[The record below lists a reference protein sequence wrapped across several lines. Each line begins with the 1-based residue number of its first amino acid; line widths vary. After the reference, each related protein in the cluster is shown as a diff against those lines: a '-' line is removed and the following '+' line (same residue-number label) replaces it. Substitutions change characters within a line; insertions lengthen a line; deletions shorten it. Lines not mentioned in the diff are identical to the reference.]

1 MSLSKL
7 VLRSMKKNMKHYY
20 LYFFALIFSVTLYFS
35 FVTLQNNPNVLATVQ
50 ESGTATAGFE
60 AATYMLYFIILFFV
74 LYANHLFMKRR
85 SKEIGLYQLI
95 GMTKGLIVRLLA
107 VESILLFVGAVVLGM
122 LAGFFS
128 SRLFAMILLRVL
140 EKEALVTMTFS
151 TQAFQ
156 QSVVVFAILL
166 VIVLVQMA
174 WMIHRVSLLSLF
186 TSAKQADER
195 VKRFSP
201 LQMVIGFL
209 GLVLIVY
216 GYYASTKLFDIDN
229 SGNLFLNMII
239 ILAST
244 IGGTFLVFRF
254 SVAFIMNSIRL
265 KKNGHL
271 SVHDVLALTPIMHRM
286 KSNAKSLTLITV
298 LTGVSLGIAT
308 LAYISYYSSEAHAYS
323 SVPGDY
329 ILLEDNDHDFLKK
342 LEENNI
348 AYNKIDYRLQGV
360 TAAVGQLI
368 PEEDQQEGNPFYT
381 MEGTIYTIPLSD
393 YQQRVP
399 EASVSGN
406 EAILTNYGGYME
418 AMFKLEKDRDIVVSA
433 GELEETFHVVDIQK
447 ESIISGIVT
456 GGAGGPIFV
465 VADEVFE
472 KLATKS
478 DLFQF
483 HQQTTIML
491 KSKSDIELAEKLY
504 KQTIGSDVISVRD
517 SEGRTIMKF
526 TQTSYEGERQENI
539 ETLGITIFTTAFL
552 ALAFLMTTGSI
563 LYFKQMSE
571 AEEERASYTILR
583 KIGFAEKDIM
593 KGIYMK
599 QAFNFGVPLI
609 IGLLHSYFAV
619 KSGWFFFGSE
629 LTTPLWIA
637 MSCYIAL
644 YAIFAVLS
652 IGYYKKVIR
661 ESL

>member
-35 FVTLQNNPNVLATVQ
+35 FVTLQNNAEVLATV
-50 ESGTATAGFE
+50 EKSGTATAGFK
-60 AATYMLYFIILFFV
+60 AATYMLYFIVLFFV

-107 VESILLFVGAVVLGM
+107 VESILLFVGAVILGM

-151 TQAFQ
+151 TEALQ
-156 QSVVVFAILL
+156 QSIVVFAILL

-174 WMIHRVSLLSLF
+174 LMIYRVSLLSLF
-186 TSAKQADER
+186 SASKQADER

-209 GLVLIVY
+209 GLVLIAY
-216 GYYASTKLFDIDN
+216 GYYASTKLFDIN
-229 SGNLFLNMII
+229 STGDLALNMTI
-239 ILAST
+239 ILATT

-271 SVHDVLALTPIMHRM
+271 TARDVLALTPIMHRM

-298 LTGVSLGIAT
+298 LTGVSLGVTT
-308 LAYISYYSSEAHAYS
+308 LAYISYYSSESSAYS
-323 SVPGDY
+323 RVPGDY
-329 ILLEDNDHDFLKK
+329 VLLEDRGQEFFKK
-342 LEENNI
+342 LEDNNI
-348 AYNKIDYRLQGV
+348 AFDKSDFRLQSVSASFSQLLSKEQQNKDNPLDGV
-360 TAAVGQLI
+360 
-368 PEEDQQEGNPFYT
+368 EGL
-381 MEGTIYTIPLSD
+381 IYTIPLSD
-393 YQQRVP
+393 YQQIVP
-399 EASVSGN
+399 EASVSDN
-406 EAILTNYGGYME
+406 DVILTNYGGYMAE
-418 AMFKLEKDRDIVVSA
+418 MFPLEKDRDVVVTP
-433 GELEETFHVVDIQK
+433 GGPEVTKEETLHVKDVQH
-447 ESIISGIVT
+447 ESIISGTVT
-456 GGAGGPIFV
+456 SGPGGPIFV
-465 VADEVFE
+465 VSDALFE
-472 KLATKS
+472 KLATYSSASEWHKQTSIKIKNKS
-478 DLFQF
+478 DLAQ
-483 HQQTTIML
+483 
-491 KSKSDIELAEKLY
+491 AEKLY
-504 KQTIGSDVISVRD
+504 IQLNEENYSNFI
-517 SEGRTIMKF
+517 
-526 TQTSYEGERQENI
+526 QSYEEARKGNI
-539 ETLGITIFTTAFL
+539 ETLGITIFTAAFL
-552 ALAFLMTTGSI
+552 GLAFLMTTGSI

-571 AEEERASYTILR
+571 AEEERGSYTILR

-619 KSGWFFFGSE
+619 KSGWFLFGSE
-629 LTTPLWIA
+629 LTAPLWIA

-652 IGYYKKVIR
+652 VGYYKKVIR

>member
-35 FVTLQNNPNVLATVQ
+35 FVTLQNNADVLETVNK
-50 ESGTATAGFE
+50 SGTATAGFE
-60 AATYMLYFIILFFV
+60 AATYILYFIVLFFV
-74 LYANHLFMKRR
+74 LYANHLFMRRR

-107 VESILLFVGAVVLGM
+107 IESILLFVGAVVLGM

-151 TQAFQ
+151 IEALQK
-156 QSVVVFAILL
+156 SIIVFAILL

-186 TSAKQADER
+186 SAAKQADER

-201 LQMVIGFL
+201 LQMAIGFI

-216 GYYASTKLFDIDN
+216 GYYASTKLFDIETP
-229 SGNLFLNMII
+229 GNLFVNMMI
-239 ILAST
+239 ILATT

-271 SVHDVLALTPIMHRM
+271 TVLDVLALTPIMHRM

-298 LTGVSLGIAT
+298 LTGVSLGITT
-308 LAYISYYSSEAHAYS
+308 LSYIGYYSSES
-323 SVPGDY
+323 SAFSRVPGDF
-329 ILLEDNDHDFLKK
+329 ILLEDNGQEFLKE
-342 LEENNI
+342 LEESNI
-348 AYNKIDYRLQGV
+348 SYDKVDYRLQAV
-360 TAAVGQLI
+360 TASIAQLMSK
-368 PEEDQQEGNPFYT
+368 DQKDSPFYT
-381 MEGTIYTIPLSD
+381 MKGTIYTIPLSD
-393 YQQRVP
+393 YQQSVP
-399 EASVSGN
+399 EAKLSGN
-406 EAILTNYGGYME
+406 SVILTNYGGYMAE
-418 AMFKLEKDRDIVVSA
+418 MFPLEKDREVVVST
-433 GELEETFHVVDIQK
+433 GKHEETFHVIDVQDK
-447 ESIISGIVT
+447 SIISGIVT
-456 GGAGGPIFV
+456 AGGGGPIFV
-465 VADEVFE
+465 VTDEMFE
-472 KLATKS
+472 KLGAQSEPFLWHKQAT
-478 DLFQF
+478 
-483 HQQTTIML
+483 INL
-491 KSKSDIELAEKLY
+491 KSKEDITTAEKLY
-504 KQTIGSDVISVRD
+504 IQTGAGVILALNSDGSSKQYIQSSFE
-517 SEGRTIMKF
+517 SEHK
-526 TQTSYEGERQENI
+526 ENI
-539 ETLGITIFTTAFL
+539 EDLGLTIFTTAFL
-552 ALAFLMTTGSI
+552 GLAFLMTTGSI

-571 AEEERASYTILR
+571 AEEERGSYTILR
-583 KIGFAEKDIM
+583 KIGFAERDIM

-619 KSGWFFFGSE
+619 KSGWFLFGSE
-629 LTTPLWIA
+629 LTAPLWIA
-637 MSCYIAL
+637 MSCYITL
-644 YAIFAVLS
+644 YAIFAILS
-652 IGYYKKVIR
+652 VGYYKKVIR

>member
-35 FVTLQNNPNVLATVQ
+35 FVTLQNNAEVLATV
-50 ESGTATAGFE
+50 EKSGTATAGFK
-60 AATYMLYFIILFFV
+60 AATYMLYFIVLFFV

-107 VESILLFVGAVVLGM
+107 VESILLFVGAVILGM

-151 TQAFQ
+151 TEALQ
-156 QSVVVFAILL
+156 QSIVVFAILL

-174 WMIHRVSLLSLF
+174 LMIYRVSLLSLF
-186 TSAKQADER
+186 SASKQADER

-209 GLVLIVY
+209 GLVLIAY
-216 GYYASTKLFDIDN
+216 GYYASTKLFDIN
-229 SGNLFLNMII
+229 STGDLVLNMTI
-239 ILAST
+239 ILATT

-271 SVHDVLALTPIMHRM
+271 TARDVLALTPIMHRM
-286 KSNAKSLTLITV
+286 KSNAKSLTLITI
-298 LTGVSLGIAT
+298 LTGVSLGVTT
-308 LAYISYYSSEAHAYS
+308 LAYISYYSSESSAYS
-323 SVPGDY
+323 RVPGDY
-329 ILLEDNDHDFLKK
+329 VLLEDRGQEFLKK
-342 LEENNI
+342 LEDNNI
-348 AYNKIDYRLQGV
+348 VFDKSDFRLQSVLASFSQLLSKEQQNKDNPLDGV
-360 TAAVGQLI
+360 
-368 PEEDQQEGNPFYT
+368 EGL
-381 MEGTIYTIPLSD
+381 IYTIPLSD
-393 YQQRVP
+393 YQQIVP
-399 EASVSGN
+399 EASVSDN
-406 EAILTNYGGYME
+406 DVILTNYGGYMAE
-418 AMFKLEKDRDIVVSA
+418 MFPLEKDRDVVVTP
-433 GELEETFHVVDIQK
+433 GGPEVTKEETLHVKDVQH
-447 ESIISGIVT
+447 ESIISGTVT
-456 GGAGGPIFV
+456 SGPGGPIFV
-465 VADEVFE
+465 VSDALFE
-472 KLATKS
+472 KLATYSSASEWHKQTSIKIKNKS
-478 DLFQF
+478 DLAQ
-483 HQQTTIML
+483 
-491 KSKSDIELAEKLY
+491 AEKLY
-504 KQTIGSDVISVRD
+504 IQVNEENYSNFI
-517 SEGRTIMKF
+517 
-526 TQTSYEGERQENI
+526 QSYEEARKGNI
-539 ETLGITIFTTAFL
+539 ETLGITIFTAAFL
-552 ALAFLMTTGSI
+552 GLAFLMTTGSI

-571 AEEERASYTILR
+571 AEEERGSYTILR

-619 KSGWFFFGSE
+619 KSGWFLFGSE
-629 LTTPLWIA
+629 LTEPLWIA

-652 IGYYKKVIR
+652 VGYYKKVIR

>member
-35 FVTLQNNPNVLATVQ
+35 FVTLQNNPEVLATVQ
-50 ESGTATAGFE
+50 KSGTATAGFE

-107 VESILLFVGAVVLGM
+107 VESILLFVGAVVLGI

-128 SRLFAMILLRVL
+128 SRLFAMILLRLL

-151 TQAFQ
+151 TEALQ
-156 QSVVVFAILL
+156 QSIVVFAILL

-174 WMIHRVSLLSLF
+174 WMIYRVSLLSLF
-186 TSAKQADER
+186 SAAKQADER

-201 LQMVIGFL
+201 LQMAIGFL
-209 GLVLIVY
+209 GLVLIAY
-216 GYYASTKLFDIDN
+216 GYYASTKLFDIN
-229 SGNLFLNMII
+229 SYDLGLNMII
-239 ILAST
+239 ILATT

-298 LTGVSLGIAT
+298 LTGVSLGITT
-308 LAYISYYSSEAHAYS
+308 LAYIAYYSSESSAYS
-323 SVPGDY
+323 QVPGDY
-329 ILLEDNDHDFLKK
+329 VYLEDNGQEFLKK

-348 AYNKIDYRLQGV
+348 AFDKKDYRLQSV
-360 TAAVGQLI
+360 SAPLSQLLS
-368 PEEDQQEGNPFYT
+368 EDPQNSGNPFASMVGTVYT
-381 MEGTIYTIPLSD
+381 TPLSD
-393 YQQRVP
+393 YQQIVP
-399 EASVSGN
+399 EAFVSGKDV
-406 EAILTNYGGYME
+406 IITNYGGYMAE
-418 AMFKLEKDRDIVVSA
+418 MFPLEKERDIVVTTGSPEA
-433 GELEETFHVVDIQK
+433 YKEETFHVKEVRH
-447 ESIISGIVT
+447 ESIISGTVT
-456 GGAGGPIFV
+456 SGPGGPIFV
-465 VADEVFE
+465 VPDALFE
-472 KLATKS
+472 KLAVHANYSQWHKQTSINLKDKS
-478 DLFQF
+478 DLA
-483 HQQTTIML
+483 
-491 KSKSDIELAEKLY
+491 LAEKLY
-504 KQTIGSDVISVRD
+504 IQTGAGVINNY
-517 SEGRTIMKF
+517 TLL
-526 TQTSYEGERQENI
+526 SYEEERKENI

-552 ALAFLMTTGSI
+552 GLAFLMTTGSI

-619 KSGWFFFGSE
+619 KSGWFLFGSE
-629 LTTPLWIA
+629 LTVPLWIA

>member
-35 FVTLQNNPNVLATVQ
+35 FVTLQNNAEVLATVDK
-50 ESGTATAGFE
+50 SGTAKAGFA
-60 AATYMLYFIILFFV
+60 AATYMLYFIVLFFV

-107 VESILLFVGAVVLGM
+107 VESILLFVGAIVLGM

-151 TQAFQ
+151 TEALQ
-156 QSVVVFAILL
+156 QSIVVFAILL

-174 WMIHRVSLLSLF
+174 WMIYRVSLLSLF
-186 TSAKQADER
+186 SASKQADER
-195 VKRFSP
+195 VKRFNP

-209 GLVLIVY
+209 GLVFIAY
-216 GYYASTKLFDIDN
+216 GYYASTKLFDIN
-229 SGNLFLNMII
+229 SQGNLTLNMII
-239 ILAST
+239 ILTTT

-254 SVAFIMNSIRL
+254 SVAFIINSIRL

-271 SVHDVLALTPIMHRM
+271 TVRDVLALTPIMHRM
-286 KSNAKSLTLITV
+286 KGNAKSLTLITV
-298 LTGVSLGIAT
+298 LTGFSLGLTT
-308 LAYISYYSSEAHAYS
+308 LAYISYYSSESSAYS
-323 SVPGDY
+323 QVPGDY
-329 ILLEDNDHDFLKK
+329 VLLEDKGQEFLKK

-348 AYNKIDYRLQGV
+348 AFDKRDYRLQSV
-360 TAAVGQLI
+360 SASFTQLLSDSQQN
-368 PEEDQQEGNPFYT
+368 EDNPLF
-381 MEGTIYTIPLSD
+381 GLDGIIYTIPLSD
-393 YQQRVP
+393 YQQLVP
-399 EASVSGN
+399 EASVSDN
-406 EAILTNYGGYME
+406 DVILTNYGGYMAE
-418 AMFKLEKDRDIVVSA
+418 MFPLEKDRDVVVTPR
-433 GELEETFHVVDIQK
+433 GPEGTKEETLHVKEVRD
-447 ESIISGIVT
+447 ESIISGTVT
-456 GGAGGPIFV
+456 SGPGGPIFV
-465 VADEVFE
+465 VPDALFE
-472 KLATKS
+472 KLAAHDVPDMWQNQTTINLKNKS
-478 DLFQF
+478 DLA
-483 HQQTTIML
+483 
-491 KSKSDIELAEKLY
+491 LAEKLY
-504 KQTIGSDVISVRD
+504 MQSNGENFI
-517 SEGRTIMKF
+517 
-526 TQTSYEGERQENI
+526 QSYEEERKVNI
-539 ETLGITIFTTAFL
+539 ETLGITIFTVAFL
-552 ALAFLMTTGSI
+552 GLAFLMTTGSI

-571 AEEERASYTILR
+571 AEEERGSYTILR

-619 KSGWFFFGSE
+619 KSGWFLFGSE
-629 LTTPLWIA
+629 LTAPLWIA

-644 YAIFAVLS
+644 YAIFAILS
-652 IGYYKKVIR
+652 VGYYKKVIR

>member
-1 MSLSKL
+1 
-7 VLRSMKKNMKHYY
+7 MKKNMKHYY

-35 FVTLQNNPNVLATVQ
+35 FVTLQNNAEVLATV
-50 ESGTATAGFE
+50 EKSGTATAGFK
-60 AATYMLYFIILFFV
+60 AATYMLYFIVLFFV

-107 VESILLFVGAVVLGM
+107 VESILLFVGAVILGM

-151 TQAFQ
+151 TEALQ
-156 QSVVVFAILL
+156 QSIVVFAILL

-174 WMIHRVSLLSLF
+174 LMIYRVSLLSLF
-186 TSAKQADER
+186 SASKQADER

-209 GLVLIVY
+209 GLVLIAY
-216 GYYASTKLFDIDN
+216 GYYASTKLFDIN
-229 SGNLFLNMII
+229 STGDLVLNMSI
-239 ILAST
+239 ILATT

-271 SVHDVLALTPIMHRM
+271 TSRDVLALTPIMHRM
-286 KSNAKSLTLITV
+286 KSNAKSLTLITI
-298 LTGVSLGIAT
+298 LTGVSLGVTT
-308 LAYISYYSSEAHAYS
+308 LAYISYYSSESSAYS
-323 SVPGDY
+323 RVPGDY
-329 ILLEDNDHDFLKK
+329 VLLEDRDQEFLKK
-342 LEENNI
+342 LEDNNI
-348 AYNKIDYRLQGV
+348 AFDKSDFRLQSVSASFSQLLSKEQQNKDNPLDGV
-360 TAAVGQLI
+360 
-368 PEEDQQEGNPFYT
+368 EGL
-381 MEGTIYTIPLSD
+381 IYTIPLSD
-393 YQQRVP
+393 YQQIVP
-399 EASVSGN
+399 EASVSDN
-406 EAILTNYGGYME
+406 DVILTNYGGYMAE
-418 AMFKLEKDRDIVVSA
+418 MFPLENDRDVVVTP
-433 GELEETFHVVDIQK
+433 GGPEVTKEETLHVKDVQH
-447 ESIISGIVT
+447 ESIISGTVT
-456 GGAGGPIFV
+456 SGPGGPIFV
-465 VADEVFE
+465 VSDALFE
-472 KLATKS
+472 KLATYSSASEWHKQTSIKIKNKS
-478 DLFQF
+478 DLGQ
-483 HQQTTIML
+483 
-491 KSKSDIELAEKLY
+491 AEKLY
-504 KQTIGSDVISVRD
+504 IQLNEENYSNFI
-517 SEGRTIMKF
+517 
-526 TQTSYEGERQENI
+526 QSYEEARKGNI
-539 ETLGITIFTTAFL
+539 ETLGITIFTAAFL
-552 ALAFLMTTGSI
+552 GLAFLMTTGSI

-571 AEEERASYTILR
+571 AEEERGSYTILR

-619 KSGWFFFGSE
+619 KSGWFLFGSE

-637 MSCYIAL
+637 MCCYIAL

-652 IGYYKKVIR
+652 VGYYKKVVR

>member
-35 FVTLQNNPNVLATVQ
+35 FVTLQNNAEVLATV
-50 ESGTATAGFE
+50 EKSGTATAGFK
-60 AATYMLYFIILFFV
+60 AATYMLYFIVLFFV

-107 VESILLFVGAVVLGM
+107 VESILLFVGAVILGM

-151 TQAFQ
+151 TEALQ
-156 QSVVVFAILL
+156 QSIVVFAILL

-174 WMIHRVSLLSLF
+174 LMIYRVSLLSLF
-186 TSAKQADER
+186 SASKQADER

-209 GLVLIVY
+209 GLVLIAY
-216 GYYASTKLFDIDN
+216 GYYASTKLFDIN
-229 SGNLFLNMII
+229 STGDLVLNMSI
-239 ILAST
+239 ILATT

-271 SVHDVLALTPIMHRM
+271 TSRDVLALTPIMHRM
-286 KSNAKSLTLITV
+286 KSNAKSLTLITI
-298 LTGVSLGIAT
+298 LTGVSLGVTT
-308 LAYISYYSSEAHAYS
+308 LAYISYYSSESSAYS
-323 SVPGDY
+323 RVPGDY
-329 ILLEDNDHDFLKK
+329 VLLEDRDQEFLKK
-342 LEENNI
+342 LEDNNI
-348 AYNKIDYRLQGV
+348 AFDKSDFRLQSVSASFSQLLSKEQQNKDNPLDGV
-360 TAAVGQLI
+360 
-368 PEEDQQEGNPFYT
+368 EGL
-381 MEGTIYTIPLSD
+381 IYTIPLSD
-393 YQQRVP
+393 YQQIVP
-399 EASVSGN
+399 EASVSDN
-406 EAILTNYGGYME
+406 DVILTNYGGYMAE
-418 AMFKLEKDRDIVVSA
+418 MFPLEKDRDVVVTP
-433 GELEETFHVVDIQK
+433 GGPEVTKEETLHVKDVQH
-447 ESIISGIVT
+447 ESIISGTVT
-456 GGAGGPIFV
+456 SGPGGPIFV
-465 VADEVFE
+465 VSDALFE
-472 KLATKS
+472 KLATYSSASEWHKQTSIKIKNKS
-478 DLFQF
+478 DLGQ
-483 HQQTTIML
+483 
-491 KSKSDIELAEKLY
+491 AEKLY
-504 KQTIGSDVISVRD
+504 IQLNEENYSNFI
-517 SEGRTIMKF
+517 
-526 TQTSYEGERQENI
+526 QSYEEARKGNI
-539 ETLGITIFTTAFL
+539 ETLGVTIFTAAFL
-552 ALAFLMTTGSI
+552 GLAFLMTTGSI

-571 AEEERASYTILR
+571 AEEERGSYTILR

-619 KSGWFFFGSE
+619 KSGWFLFGSE
-629 LTTPLWIA
+629 LTAPLWIA
-637 MSCYIAL
+637 MCCYIAL

-652 IGYYKKVIR
+652 VGYYKKVVR

>member
-35 FVTLQNNPNVLATVQ
+35 FVTLQNNAEVLATV
-50 ESGTATAGFE
+50 EKSGTATAGFK
-60 AATYMLYFIILFFV
+60 AATYMLYFIVLFFV

-107 VESILLFVGAVVLGM
+107 VESILLFVGAVILGM

-151 TQAFQ
+151 TEALQ
-156 QSVVVFAILL
+156 QSIVVFAILL

-174 WMIHRVSLLSLF
+174 LMIYRVSLLSLF
-186 TSAKQADER
+186 SASKQADER

-209 GLVLIVY
+209 GLVLIAY
-216 GYYASTKLFDIDN
+216 GYYASTKLFDIN
-229 SGNLFLNMII
+229 SSGDLVLNMTI
-239 ILAST
+239 ILATT

-271 SVHDVLALTPIMHRM
+271 TGRDVLALTPIMHRM
-286 KSNAKSLTLITV
+286 KSNAKSLTLITI
-298 LTGVSLGIAT
+298 LTGVSLGVTT
-308 LAYISYYSSEAHAYS
+308 LAYISYYSSESSAYS
-323 SVPGDY
+323 RVPGDY
-329 ILLEDNDHDFLKK
+329 VLLEDRDQEFLKM
-342 LEENNI
+342 LEDNNI
-348 AYNKIDYRLQGV
+348 AFDKSDFRLQSVSASFSQLLSKEQQNKDNPLDGV
-360 TAAVGQLI
+360 
-368 PEEDQQEGNPFYT
+368 EGL
-381 MEGTIYTIPLSD
+381 IYTIPLSD
-393 YQQRVP
+393 YQQIVP
-399 EASVSGN
+399 EASVSDN
-406 EAILTNYGGYME
+406 DVILTNYGGYMAE
-418 AMFKLEKDRDIVVSA
+418 MFPLEKDRDVVVTP
-433 GELEETFHVVDIQK
+433 GGPEVTKEETLHVKDVQH
-447 ESIISGIVT
+447 ESIISGTVT
-456 GGAGGPIFV
+456 SGPGGPIFV
-465 VADEVFE
+465 VPDALFE
-472 KLATKS
+472 KLATYSSASEWHKQTSIKIKNRS
-478 DLFQF
+478 DLAQ
-483 HQQTTIML
+483 
-491 KSKSDIELAEKLY
+491 AEKLY
-504 KQTIGSDVISVRD
+504 SQLNEENYSNFI
-517 SEGRTIMKF
+517 
-526 TQTSYEGERQENI
+526 QSYEEARKGNI
-539 ETLGITIFTTAFL
+539 ETLGITIFTAAFL
-552 ALAFLMTTGSI
+552 GLAFLMTTGSI

-571 AEEERASYTILR
+571 AEEERGSYTILR

-599 QAFNFGVPLI
+599 QTFNFGVPLI

-619 KSGWFFFGSE
+619 KSGWFLFGSE
-629 LTTPLWIA
+629 LTAPLWIA
-637 MSCYIAL
+637 MCCYIAL

-652 IGYYKKVIR
+652 VGYYKKVIR